1 MANNYNINIPSTV
14 GLADADAAAICGPP
28 AAPIVA
34 GTGRNLADLTN
45 AMAETRAR
53 KRTKE
58 TNDGSVSN
66 AEVSQSVVRE
76 TAVAVELAAGAYPNA
91 GAPAWAAG
99 LIPNVQALTAN
110 VQALTANEQAL
121 TANVQALDANVQAL
135 TANVQALTANE
146 QALTATVQAMDARMR
161 LSTAQRW
168 NHRNHATGGNFQ
180 QLVKVVANVGPPL
193 PGQGAQNPPTA
204 AVGTVYPIAF
214 APANAD
220 DLLNMTNAQMSRLAE
235 WANDHFGI
243 VAEDN
248 VNVRRNKLLHHYLY
262 E

>member
-1 MANNYNINIPSTV
+1 MANNYNMNIPSTV

-34 GTGRNLADLTN
+34 GNRRNLADLTN

-53 KRTKE
+53 KHLKE
-58 TNDGSVSN
+58 TNDASVSN
-66 AEVSQSVVRE
+66 AEVSQSVARE

-91 GAPAWAAG
+91 GAPAWAAE
-99 LIPNVQALTAN
+99 LI
-110 VQALTANEQAL
+110 
-121 TANVQALDANVQAL
+121 
-135 TANVQALTANE
+135 ANVQALTANE

-204 AVGTVYPIAF
+204 AVGTVYPIEF
-214 APANAD
+214 APANAN
-220 DLLNMTNAQMSRLAE
+220 DLGDMTNAQMSRLAE

-243 VAEDN
+243 VAGDPVE
-248 VNVRRNKLLHHYLY
+248 VQRNKLLHHYLY

>member
-1 MANNYNINIPSTV
+1 MANNYNMNIPSTV

-34 GTGRNLADLTN
+34 GNRRNLADLTN

-53 KRTKE
+53 KHLKE
-58 TNDGSVSN
+58 TSDASVSN

-99 LIPNVQALTAN
+99 LIADVQALTAIVQTLTAN
-110 VQALTANEQAL
+110 VQALAAN
-121 TANVQALDANVQAL
+121 
-135 TANVQALTANE
+135 
-146 QALTATVQAMDARMR
+146 VQAMDARMR

-204 AVGTVYPIAF
+204 AVGTVYPIEF
-214 APANAD
+214 APANAN
-220 DLLNMTNAQMSRLAE
+220 DLGDMTCAQMSRLAE

-243 VAEDN
+243 VAGDPVE
-248 VNVRRNKLLHHYLY
+248 VQRNKLLHHYLY

>member
-1 MANNYNINIPSTV
+1 MANNYNMNIPSTAV
-14 GLADADAAAICGPP
+14 LADAEAAAICGPP

-34 GTGRNLADLTN
+34 GNRRNLADLTN

-53 KRTKE
+53 KRIKE
-58 TNDGSVSN
+58 TNDASVSN
-66 AEVSQSVVRE
+66 AELSQSVVRE

-91 GAPAWAAG
+91 GAPAWAAE
-99 LIPNVQALTAN
+99 LIAN
-110 VQALTANEQAL
+110 VQALTAN
-121 TANVQALDANVQAL
+121 
-135 TANVQALTANE
+135 
-146 QALTATVQAMDARMR
+146 VQAMDARMR

-204 AVGTVYPIAF
+204 AVGTVYPIEF
-214 APANAD
+214 APANAN
-220 DLLNMTNAQMSRLAE
+220 DLGDMTCAQMSRLAE

-243 VAEDN
+243 VAGDPVE
-248 VNVRRNKLLHHYLY
+248 VQRNKLLHHYLY

>member
-1 MANNYNINIPSTV
+1 MANNYNMNIPSTAV
-14 GLADADAAAICGPP
+14 LVDAEAAAICGPP

-34 GTGRNLADLTN
+34 GNRRNLADLTN

-53 KRTKE
+53 KHLKE
-58 TNDGSVSN
+58 TNDASVSN

-99 LIPNVQALTAN
+99 LI
-110 VQALTANEQAL
+110 
-121 TANVQALDANVQAL
+121 
-135 TANVQALTANE
+135 
-146 QALTATVQAMDARMR
+146 ATVQAMDARMR

-204 AVGTVYPIAF
+204 AVGTVYPIEF
-214 APANAD
+214 APANAN
-220 DLLNMTNAQMSRLAE
+220 DLGDMTCAQMSRLAE

-243 VAEDN
+243 VAGDPVE
-248 VNVRRNKLLHHYLY
+248 VQRNKLLHHYLY